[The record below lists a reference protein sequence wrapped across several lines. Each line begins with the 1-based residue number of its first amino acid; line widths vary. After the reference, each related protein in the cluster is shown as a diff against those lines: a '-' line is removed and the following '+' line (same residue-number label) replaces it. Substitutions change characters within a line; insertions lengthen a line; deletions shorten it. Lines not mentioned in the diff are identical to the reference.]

1 MTSWQGKE
9 CSDKARDMFLELGDK
24 EGLQIVDEVRN
35 SAQDVLIF
43 TVLRGPTM
51 ESSLESNLSS
61 AI

>member
-51 ESSLESNLSS
+51 ESSRG
-61 AI
+61 